1 MSDENEK
8 PKVAIS
14 GQDGNSIAIMAT
26 VRKVL
31 RQQGRLAEWPDA
43 QKRMLSGDYGNVLTV
58 AEEYVEF
65 E

>member
-1 MSDENEK
+1 MNER
-8 PKVAIS
+8 PKVSIA
-14 GQDGNSIAIMAT
+14 GQDGNTMAIMAT
-26 VRKVL
+26 VRKAL
-31 RQQGRLAEWPDA
+31 RAQDRLAEWPDV